1 MKISRTIVPT
11 LALAS
16 LTLAGCSTV
25 ESGGSSSSAAT
36 VPSNPM
42 SSSPAAAQ
50 TQATSAAPE
59 TSSAAESSPESSP
72 AASETS
78 SSASTDSSSSPS
90 SQAAS
95 SAKVT
100 KSDIIGFASS
110 HETRSCLSKNL
121 AYVSSAQFCKE
132 DASSIDASYKGQRV
146 YFTTAVQFKSSAKY
160 SYEISNGSQSKKG
173 TLDSKGT
180 SNADGQAVTLTV
192 KVPMEQ
198 SGTYSIKF
206 LENGSQFASDSVN
219 VTVK

>member
-1 MKISRTIVPT
+1 
-11 LALAS
+11 
-16 LTLAGCSTV
+16 
-25 ESGGSSSSAAT
+25 
-36 VPSNPM
+36 
-42 SSSPAAAQ
+42 
-50 TQATSAAPE
+50 
-59 TSSAAESSPESSP
+59 
-72 AASETS
+72 
-78 SSASTDSSSSPS
+78 
-90 SQAAS
+90 
-95 SAKVT
+95 VT

>member
-1 MKISRTIVPT
+1 MQAEVPPQMMEIDAVGAIAILQEKRSIT
-11 LALAS
+11 
-16 LTLAGCSTV
+16 
-25 ESGGSSSSAAT
+25 
-36 VPSNPM
+36 PR
-42 SSSPAAAQ
+42 
-50 TQATSAAPE
+50 
-59 TSSAAESSPESSP
+59 
-72 AASETS
+72 
-78 SSASTDSSSSPS
+78 SSASG
-90 SQAAS
+90 QAP
-95 SAKVT
+95 
-100 KSDIIGFASS
+100 
-110 HETRSCLSKNL
+110 RSL
-121 AYVSSAQFCKE
+121 
-132 DASSIDASYKGQRV
+132 ASSIDASYKGQRV